1 MKLFYKICLSVI
13 MLLGGLSLYAQG
25 NVTFSVNLS
34 GFDVSPDGISIAWAS
49 NDASSLSDVNVGAL
63 SDGDGDGIY
72 TGTFSVSEDTIGYFF
87 VNGAVSNPMN
97 FETVPAE
104 CGLPVELL
112 GLSFNIRPLV
122 VDAATIILDPVC
134 FSGCGACAVTDCD
147 NPTVLFTDDASAYDL
162 GPLAPTGPWTAW
174 PGGAAGFEIDT
185 LDGDNVFSIIGNP
198 AGQDAYFDTGD
209 LTSGHY
215 FFSWSQYIPAGNS
228 AYFNVQHQ
236 DPTTTAGFWAF
247 DVFFNGDGTGVL
259 ELNDNGGT
267 DDTEYGF
274 FYPEDEFFFVGL
286 IIDLDNDQ
294 ARLIVDEYTIAS
306 WVFSEGVTN
315 GNVEFDLLQFSGI
328 NFYPIDTDHVWYLD
342 NMSWLEIPAA
352 GSDQYCYTASVI
364 EPGTHTVGDLS
375 CFGGGLHHDDGDG
388 LAAQWF
394 QYTPTADGWIS
405 ISSCEGGADSRGW
418 ILRGDCNSLEIIGVN
433 DDQCAIEEGSD
444 NLWASY
450 REAVVQAGQTY
461 YIMWDNVW
469 DDAGFDFTLTFND
482 TELVEGDFCESAA
495 VIQPGTFDI
504 NEFTGNA
511 AYTGPIIDNTSQGR
525 SPTPYAQTEWY
536 QYTPTVDG
544 TITISSCELSASDNR
559 VWVYT
564 GECGTLSSLTV
575 VALSDDDCEEGSFAS
590 RIEDFPV
597 TAGTTYY
604 IEWDNGWSSD
614 AFGWELIFNAPV
626 VTSDVTFQ
634 VDMNRED
641 ISPDGVFIAGGF
653 SDFMN
658 IAMDDAD
665 ADGIY
670 TVTLALEDNTMYT
683 YKFKNGPDGW
693 ENINTSIGDNCT
705 TGDFADR
712 FVNTGDTDVTL
723 DVVCF
728 GYCVTCDLV
737 AVDELTFAQSVDL
750 FPNPTDGQLQV
761 RVNLPEAVDGLR
773 LRVSSILGNTL
784 IDRQLGNLS
793 QYNEQLDLSAFPAGT
808 YVVTLTNGS
817 LQVNRKVVVK

>member
-1 MKLFYKICLSVI
+1 MQLFYKICLSV
-13 MLLGGLSLYAQG
+13 MVLLGGLSLHAQG

-34 GFDVSPDGISIAWAS
+34 GVDVSPDGVSVAFAAT
-49 NDASSLSDVNVGAL
+49 DASTIADISVGAL
-63 SDGDGDGIY
+63 SDVDGDGIY
-72 TGTFSVSEDTIGYFF
+72 TETYSISDPAINYFF
-87 VNGAVSNPMN
+87 VNGAINNPMN
-97 FETVPAE
+97 FEMVPEE
-104 CGLPVELL
+104 CGTLIELI
-112 GLSFNIRPLV
+112 GLTANARSLV
-122 VDAATIILDPVC
+122 VDAATITLDPVC

-147 NPTVLFTDDASAYDL
+147 NPAVVFTDDASSYDL
-162 GPLAPTGPWTAW
+162 GPLAPTGPWSAW

-185 LDGDNVFSIIGNP
+185 IDGDNVFSIIGSP
-198 AGQDAYFDTGD
+198 TTQDAYFDTGD

-215 FFSWSQYIPAGNS
+215 FFSWNMYIPEGNS

-236 DPTTTAGFWAF
+236 DPTTTAGYWAF
-247 DVFFNGDGTGVL
+247 DVFFDGDGTGVL
-259 ELNDNGGT
+259 DLNDNSGT
-267 DDTEYGF
+267 DDTTYGF
-274 FYPEDEFFFVGL
+274 DYPEDEFFYVAL

-294 ARLIVDEYTIAS
+294 ARLIIDEYTIGS

-315 GNVEFDLLQFSGI
+315 ANAEFDLLQFSGI
-328 NFYPIDTDHVWYLD
+328 NFYPIDDTHVWFLD

-352 GSDQYCYTASVI
+352 GPDQYCYTASVI
-364 EPGTHTVGDLS
+364 EPGTHTVNELS
-375 CFGGGLHHDDGDG
+375 CFGGGIHHDDGDG

-394 QYTPTADGWIS
+394 QYTPAADGWIS
-405 ISSCEGGADSRGW
+405 ISSCEGGADTRGW

-433 DDQCAIEEGSD
+433 DDQCAVEAGSD
-444 NLWASY
+444 NFWASY

-461 YIMWDNVW
+461 YIMWEDVW
-469 DDAGFDFTLTFND
+469 DDAGFDFELTFND

-495 VIQPGTFDI
+495 VIQPGEFEI
-504 NEFTGNA
+504 LEFTGNA

-536 QYTPTVDG
+536 QYTPTIDG

-575 VALSDDDCEEGSFAS
+575 VATNDDGCEEGTFTSF
-590 RIEDFPV
+590 IGDFPV

-604 IEWDNGWSSD
+604 IEWDDGWSGD
-614 AFGWELIFNAPV
+614 GFGWELIFNSAV

-634 VDMNRED
+634 VDMNLETVD
-641 ISPDGVFIAGGF
+641 PGGVFIAGGF

-658 IAMDDAD
+658 VAMDDAD

-670 TVTLALEDNTMYT
+670 TVTLPLEDNTMYT

-693 ENINTSIGDNCT
+693 ENIAEVDCT
-705 TGDFADR
+705 TGDFSDR
-712 FVNTGDTDVTL
+712 FINTGDMDVTV

-728 GYCVTCDLV
+728 GYCTTCDLV
-737 AVDELTFAQSVDL
+737 DNVDELTFAQSIDL

-761 RVNLPEAVDGLR
+761 RINLPEAVDGLR

-784 IDRQLGNLS
+784 IDRQLGNLI
-793 QYNEQLDLSAFPAGT
+793 QYNEQIDLSAFPAGT

-817 LQVNRKVVVK
+817 LQTNRKVVVK

>member
-1 MKLFYKICLSVI
+1 MRLFYKICLSV
-13 MLLGGLSLYAQG
+13 MVLFGGLSLHAQG
-25 NVTFSVNLS
+25 DVTFSVNLS
-34 GFDVSPDGISIAWAS
+34 GFSVSPDGISVAWAS
-49 NDASSLSDVNVGAL
+49 NDASSLADVTIVSL
-63 SDGDGDGIY
+63 SDGDGDAIY
-72 TGTFSVSEDTIGYFF
+72 TGTSSISEDTIGYFF
-87 VNGAVSNPMN
+87 INGAASNPLN
-97 FETVPAE
+97 FEMVPAE
-104 CGLPVELL
+104 CGLSVTLL
-112 GLSFNIRPLV
+112 GLTTTIRPLV
-122 VDAATIILDPVC
+122 VDAATITLDPVC

-147 NPTVLFTDDASAYDL
+147 NPAVVFTDDASSYDL
-162 GPLAPTGPWTAW
+162 GPLTPTGPWSAW
-174 PGGAAGFEIDT
+174 PGGAASFEIDT
-185 LDGDNVFSIIGNP
+185 IDGDNVFSIIGSP
-198 AGQDAYFDTGD
+198 TTQDAYFDTGD

-215 FFSWSQYIPAGNS
+215 FFSWNQYIPEGNS

-267 DDTEYGF
+267 DDTAYGF
-274 FYPEDEFFFVGL
+274 DYPEDEFFYVGL

-294 ARLIVDEYTIAS
+294 ARLIVDEYTIGS

-315 GNVEFDLLQFSGI
+315 GNAEFDLLQFSGI
-328 NFYPIDTDHVWYLD
+328 NFYPIDDTHVWFLD

-364 EPGTHTVGDLS
+364 EPGTHTVNELS
-375 CFGGGLHHDDGDG
+375 CFGGGIHHDDGDG
-388 LAAQWF
+388 LASQWF
-394 QYTPTADGWIS
+394 QYTPAADGWIS
-405 ISSCEGGADSRGW
+405 ISSCEGGADTRGW

-433 DDQCAIEEGSD
+433 DDQCPVEAGSD
-444 NLWASY
+444 SFWASY
-450 REAVVQAGQTY
+450 REAVVQGGQTY
-461 YIMWDNVW
+461 YIMWEDVW
-469 DDAGFDFTLTFND
+469 DDAGFDFELTFND

-495 VIQPGTFDI
+495 VIQPGEFEI
-504 NEFTGNA
+504 AEFTGNA

-536 QYTPTVDG
+536 QYTPTSDG

-564 GECGTLSSLTV
+564 GECGTLSSLTL
-575 VALSDDDCEEGSFAS
+575 VAVSDDDCPEGTASF
-590 RIEDFPV
+590 IGDFPV

-604 IEWDNGWSSD
+604 IEWDDGWSSD
-614 AFGWELIFNAPV
+614 GFGWELIFNAIV

-634 VDMNRED
+634 VDMNLETVD
-641 ISPDGVFIAGGF
+641 PGGVFIAGGF

-658 IAMDDAD
+658 VAMDDAD

-670 TVTLALEDNTMYT
+670 TVTLPLEDNTMYT

-693 ENINTSIGDNCT
+693 ETIDTSFGDDCT
-705 TGDFADR
+705 TGDFSDR
-712 FVNTGDTDVTL
+712 FINTGDMDVTL

-728 GYCVTCDLV
+728 GYCVSCDLV

-761 RVNLPEAVDGLR
+761 RINLPEAVDGLR
-773 LRVSSILGNTL
+773 LRVSSILGNTV

-793 QYNEQLDLSAFPAGT
+793 QYNEQIDLSAFPAGT